1 MEREKRC
8 SGTKR
13 PGGRRIRIRKG
24 GEWIECNRNT
34 GSDEMRA
41 LQVVAVL
48 SVEE

>member
-13 PGGRRIRIRKG
+13 PGGRRIRIRKE

-48 SVEE
+48 LAEE